1 MSKQNKNR
9 HTGLF
14 ICAGTIV
21 VVSMAAA
28 LLFLRWA
35 LNTDP
40 ANAPSAVVTGLVM
53 ILPVIVMFIL
63 FVVLMKLLWP
73 TKPVSRKN
81 DIETEGDTSCE

>member
-35 LNTDP
+35 LSTDP
-40 ANAPSAVVTGLVM
+40 ANAPSAVVTGVVM

>member
-35 LNTDP
+35 LNPDP
-40 ANAPSAVVTGLVM
+40 PNAPSAVVTGVVM